1 MLLHTPKSSRLAPY
15 IPQKA
20 PEALKSGTKN
30 TPVSP
35 SAHSVPTKRQHPTPP
50 GWCPLYLQRVPFLEG
65 QLILLRRLEA
75 VQGHRLHGSRGL
87 LEGSRGCLGLAAR
100 GALGSGLRTRCCGGQ
115 ETALMSALPG
125 HHAGPQLPRCA
136 AGAGESCQ
144 PPPGA
149 RRSVCRRMAERI
161 WRSCAVSG
169 GQRPG
174 REGNGMVMGWARV
187 EGFGKV
193 FGEDREC

>member
-35 SAHSVPTKRQHPTPP
+35 SAHSVPTKRQYPTPP

-136 AGAGESCQ
+136 AGAGGAV
-144 PPPGA
+144 PAPPGCQA
-149 RRSVCRRMAERI
+149 IRVPEDGRKDLAFLRGEWWA
-161 WRSCAVSG
+161 AAGTG
-169 GQRPG
+169 GKRDG
-174 REGNGMVMGWARV
+174 DGLGEG
-187 EGFGKV
+187 
-193 FGEDREC
+193 